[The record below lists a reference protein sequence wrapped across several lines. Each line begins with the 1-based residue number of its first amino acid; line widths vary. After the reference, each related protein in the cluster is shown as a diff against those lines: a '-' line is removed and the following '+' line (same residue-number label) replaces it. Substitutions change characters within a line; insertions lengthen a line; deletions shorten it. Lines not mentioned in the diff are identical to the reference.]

1 MLARFGNY
9 SYLCGIALAHE
20 RLQHSCKATVIPNTV
35 ESLSSTSFGF
45 LPSLTEMIIPEG
57 VKALD
62 NQVFAYTSLSTITIP
77 STVESIGS
85 SSFENCDHLVEV
97 RVNRMT
103 PFTLRDDVFTDIAY
117 NGTLYVP
124 KGSKALYDA
133 DDVWSNFQNIVEM
146 EPEEIIAFADS
157 KVKNICVEN
166 WDTNKDGELST
177 KEAAAVT
184 DFGNLFWG
192 KHISSFDE
200 IKYFTGITSLA
211 DEAFYFNTS
220 LTSFT
225 LPSFITSLG
234 VRVFAENYNTKL
246 SVDPDNPVY
255 DSRNNCNAIV
265 ETATNKIVAACGG
278 TEIPSSVKTI
288 GEAAFFGSFSLTAI
302 DIPATVECIEKDAFN
317 DCRYLESVTVHQT
330 IPLSIAGDCFNWWDQ
345 DNGVYQKTKATLYVP
360 KGSKAAYETADG
372 WKDFKEIVEVKFGD
386 ADDDGEVSQD
396 DVELVKEYI
405 MVGKAEGLNFSNA
418 DMNGNKQLNVADIVK
433 MINIIKSK
441 NSQELDPEAAEP
453 QPDQEEESNDF

>member
-1 MLARFGNY
+1 
-9 SYLCGIALAHE
+9 
-20 RLQHSCKATVIPNTV
+20 
-35 ESLSSTSFGF
+35 
-45 LPSLTEMIIPEG
+45 MIIPEG

-85 SSFENCDHLVEV
+85 PSFENCDHLVEV

-288 GEAAFFGSFSLTAI
+288 GEAAFFGSLSLTAI
-302 DIPATVECIEKDAFN
+302 DIPATVECIEKDAFY
-317 DCRYLESVTVHQT
+317 DCRNLESVTVHQT